1 MSLIKLLEQAGGG
14 QAMQQLAQQ
23 FNMEEAQVGQLSQLL
38 APAIGQATKRRAEAG
53 GLEAVL
59 GQMQGEGQAQLFDDP
74 AAAAA
79 PEGRAQGAAFLE
91 QIMGGADGTQGL
103 AQEAASRSGVDVTT
117 VQEFLPA
124 LAGLLQGGMQ
134 RNMPDAAIQGLMGDQ
149 GGGARSG
156 GGGLMGM
163 VSGLM
168 GGNRPGGSGG
178 GMDLLTNLLDADN
191 DGSVMDDILEKFMR

>member
-1 MSLIKLLEQAGGG
+1 MSLIRLLEQAGGG
-14 QAMQQLAQQ
+14 QAMQKLAQQ
-23 FNMEEAQVGQLSQLL
+23 FNIEEAQVGQLSQLL

-59 GQMQGEGQAQLFDDP
+59 GQLQGESQSQLFADP
-74 AAAAA
+74 VSAAA
-79 PEGRAQGAAFLE
+79 PEGRAQGAAILE
-91 QIMGGADGTQGL
+91 QIMGGADATQGL
-103 AQEAASRSGVDVTT
+103 AQEAASRSGIDVTT
-117 VQEFLPA
+117 VQDFLPA

-134 RNMPDAAIQGLMGDQ
+134 RNMPDEAIQGLMG
-149 GGGARSG
+149 GGSAG

-163 VSGLM
+163 VGGLLSGNKAGN
-168 GGNRPGGSGG
+168 GGAG